1 MDQQDPAVI
10 KLPLFSKTSK
20 LAAIPGQSEGV
31 TYGVVWDACRDP
43 EHGFGY
49 VAELL
54 PGRRARLLAW
64 LAAGGK
70 VYSCDRPL
78 TGLAGL
84 RPSLELVQ
92 WQDRKGQGAIRV
104 PDPNGGGQPVIVGEY
119 QTTWDQRYG
128 FVNPTRDPGRF
139 FLTRNWE
146 LRYFLAVSW
155 LTFVHIPQTQG
166 VAAGT
171 GGGRIGE
178 VILDLLDGPL
188 PDALDALIWR
198 GTTQQGQTSGFERF
212 AARQLVEAGAADVRA
227 VAAEHNVTLV
237 RLGSTSLFWLRFDD
251 DVSPEQRATLLA
263 VEAALNRLWFVE
275 WAAGAADGGT
285 GMLHAFDERFCA
297 QAAQGALR
305 EISRN
310 AGAVAQRERA
320 DNPYRTIRGA
330 EGARG
335 GIWDVSTRFVDT
347 CERLKLPFRLEYRFD
362 TDLDAGVMAV
372 RFTVPSANAF
382 PASRMGERGWYD
394 ARAGRPACAAAYAI
408 RLAGLMAQ
416 VAFASSVRVMAVDVT
431 AHEDGLAGR
440 PLLSL
445 GFDRTPFLMEA
456 LPPLKDGR
464 LDNPMFDDDPLA
476 VLNVLKPVRHAVRFA
491 GDRGLCEITPLPV
504 HASLAAKRQEVWRD
518 RRPLPEPLRG
528 LLRAD
533 TVAEL
538 DVMHDDAVVGDD
550 EVRAILEENE
560 ESPLIASVQL
570 EAVLSRIGEI
580 GLDEQGRLPLYC
592 AYPMARLIVSLDSG
606 MGAGSVLPDA
616 EPLRSAD
623 TRYWK
628 APDAAYGAHL
638 WLSRFARQ
646 EGDADRGLAEALQCL
661 SLAPTTAR
669 AYIEVAV
676 CHAEQEQYAQ
686 AAETLTQGL
695 RVALLPGDFL
705 YMYYRLAYALW
716 RIGRTNEA
724 VACYTMVLR
733 EPNTALAETAR
744 GELAELRQQID
755 DTRPPMAVAEAE
767 QVLHAANIPVS
778 PTEAALD
785 AMAAAAVGLTDAGVP
800 MAAHDAVWLMSRHMR
815 NSDVY
820 DSMAASLRDGVAD
833 RS

>member
-1 MDQQDPAVI
+1 MDQDPAVI

-84 RPSLELVQ
+84 RPSLELAQ

-119 QTTWDQRYG
+119 QTTWDKRYG

-166 VAAGT
+166 IAAGT

-178 VILDLLDGPL
+178 VILGLLDGPL

-198 GTTQQGQTSGFERF
+198 GTTQQGQASGFERF

-227 VAAEHNVTLV
+227 IAAEHNVTLV

-661 SLAPTTAR
+661 ALAPTTAR

-716 RIGRTNEA
+716 RIGRMNEA

>member
-1 MDQQDPAVI
+1 MDRDPAVI

-64 LAAGGK
+64 LAADGK

-84 RPSLELVQ
+84 RPSLELAQ

-119 QTTWDQRYG
+119 QTTWDKRYG

-166 VAAGT
+166 IAAGT

-178 VILDLLDGPL
+178 VILGLLDGPL

-198 GTTQQGQTSGFERF
+198 GTTQQGQASGFERF

-227 VAAEHNVTLV
+227 IAAEHNVTLV

-310 AGAVAQRERA
+310 AGAVVQRERA

-445 GFDRTPFLMEA
+445 GFDRTSFLMEA

-755 DTRPPMAVAEAE
+755 DTRPPMALAEAE

-778 PTEAALD
+778 PTETALD
-785 AMAAAAVGLTDAGVP
+785 AMAAVAVGLTDAGVP

>member
-1 MDQQDPAVI
+1 MDQDPAVI

-20 LAAIPGQSEGV
+20 LAAIPGQPEDV
-31 TYGVVWDACRDP
+31 TYAVVWDACRDP

-119 QTTWDQRYG
+119 QTTWDKRYG

-139 FLTRNWE
+139 FLARNWE

-178 VILDLLDGPL
+178 VILNLLDGPL
-188 PDALDALIWR
+188 PDALDTLIWR

-227 VAAEHNVTLV
+227 IAAEHNVTLV

-251 DVSPEQRATLLA
+251 DVSPGQRATLLA

-285 GMLHAFDERFCA
+285 GMLHAFDELFCV

-310 AGAVAQRERA
+310 AVAVAQRERA

-362 TDLDAGVMAV
+362 MDLDAGVMAV
-372 RFTVPSANAF
+372 RFTVPSADAF

-394 ARAGRPACAAAYAI
+394 ARAGRPACAATYAI

-456 LPPLKDGR
+456 LPPFKDGR
-464 LDNPMFDDDPLA
+464 LDNPIFDDDPLA

-606 MGAGSVLPDA
+606 MSAGSVLPDA

-661 SLAPTTAR
+661 ALAPTTAR

-755 DTRPPMAVAEAE
+755 DTRPPMAVTEAE

-800 MAAHDAVWLMSRHMR
+800 MAAHDAVWLMSRHLR
-815 NSDVY
+815 NGDVY

>member
-1 MDQQDPAVI
+1 MDQDPAVI

-20 LAAIPGQSEGV
+20 LAAIPGQPEGV

-64 LAAGGK
+64 LAADGK

-84 RPSLELVQ
+84 RPSLELAQ

-119 QTTWDQRYG
+119 QTTWDKRYG

-166 VAAGT
+166 IAAGT

-178 VILDLLDGPL
+178 VILGLLDGPL

-227 VAAEHNVTLV
+227 IAAEHNVTLV

>member
-1 MDQQDPAVI
+1 MDQDPAVI

-20 LAAIPGQSEGV
+20 LAAIPGRPEGV

-178 VILDLLDGPL
+178 VILGLLDGPL

-198 GTTQQGQTSGFERF
+198 GTTQQGQASGFERF

-227 VAAEHNVTLV
+227 IAAEHNVTLV

-310 AGAVAQRERA
+310 TGAVAQRERA

-335 GIWDVSTRFVDT
+335 GIWDVYTRFVDS

-372 RFTVPSANAF
+372 RFTVPSASAF
-382 PASRMGERGWYD
+382 PASRMGECGWYD
-394 ARAGRPACAAAYAI
+394 ARAGRPACAVTYAI

-504 HASLAAKRQEVWRD
+504 HASLAAKRQKVWRD

-716 RIGRTNEA
+716 RIGRTYEA
-724 VACYTMVLR
+724 VACYTMALR

-820 DSMAASLRDGVAD
+820 DSMAASLRDGVTD

>member
-1 MDQQDPAVI
+1 MDQDPAVI

-20 LAAIPGQSEGV
+20 LAAIPGQPEGV
-31 TYGVVWDACRDP
+31 TYAVVWDACRDP

-54 PGRRARLLAW
+54 PGRRARVLAW
-64 LAAGGK
+64 LGAGGK

-78 TGLAGL
+78 SSLAGL

-104 PDPNGGGQPVIVGEY
+104 PDLNGGGQPVIVGEY
-119 QTTWDQRYG
+119 RTTWDQRYG

-166 VAAGT
+166 IAAGT

-178 VILDLLDGPL
+178 VILGLLDGPL

-198 GTTQQGQTSGFERF
+198 GTTQQGQASGFERF

-227 VAAEHNVTLV
+227 IAAEHNVTLV

-310 AGAVAQRERA
+310 AGAVAQRGRA

-394 ARAGRPACAAAYAI
+394 ARAGRPACAATYAI
-408 RLAGLMAQ
+408 RLVGLMAQ

-431 AHEDGLAGR
+431 AHGDGLAGR

-491 GDRGLCEITPLPV
+491 GDRGLCEITPLP
-504 HASLAAKRQEVWRD
+504 
-518 RRPLPEPLRG
+518 
-528 LLRAD
+528 
-533 TVAEL
+533 
-538 DVMHDDAVVGDD
+538 
-550 EVRAILEENE
+550 
-560 ESPLIASVQL
+560 
-570 EAVLSRIGEI
+570 
-580 GLDEQGRLPLYC
+580 
-592 AYPMARLIVSLDSG
+592 
-606 MGAGSVLPDA
+606 

-820 DSMAASLRDGVAD
+820 DYMAASLRDGVAD

>member
-1 MDQQDPAVI
+1 MDQDPAVI

-20 LAAIPGQSEGV
+20 LAAIPGQPEGV
-31 TYGVVWDACRDP
+31 TYAVVWDACRDP
-43 EHGFGY
+43 EDGFGY

-54 PGRRARLLAW
+54 PGRRARVLAW
-64 LAAGGK
+64 LGAGGK

-78 TGLAGL
+78 SSLAGL
-84 RPSLELVQ
+84 RPSLELAQ

-119 QTTWDQRYG
+119 QTTWDKRYG

-178 VILDLLDGPL
+178 VILNLLDGPL

-227 VAAEHNVTLV
+227 IAAEHNVTLV

-310 AGAVAQRERA
+310 AGAVAQRGRA

-362 TDLDAGVMAV
+362 ADLDAGVMAV

-416 VAFASSVRVMAVDVT
+416 AAFASSVRVMAVDVT

-518 RRPLPEPLRG
+518 RRSLPEPLRG

-646 EGDADRGLAEALQCL
+646 EGDTDRGLAEALQCL

-755 DTRPPMAVAEAE
+755 DTRPPMAMAEAE

-800 MAAHDAVWLMSRHMR
+800 MSAHDAVWLMSRHMR

>member
-1 MDQQDPAVI
+1 MDQDPAVI

-20 LAAIPGQSEGV
+20 LAAIPGQPEGV
-31 TYGVVWDACRDP
+31 TYAVVWDACRDP
-43 EHGFGY
+43 EDGFGY

-54 PGRRARLLAW
+54 PGRRARVLAW
-64 LAAGGK
+64 LGAGGK

-78 TGLAGL
+78 SSLAGL
-84 RPSLELVQ
+84 RPSLELAQ

-119 QTTWDQRYG
+119 QTTWDNRYG

-166 VAAGT
+166 IAAGT

-178 VILDLLDGPL
+178 VILGLLDGPL

-198 GTTQQGQTSGFERF
+198 GTTQQGQASGFERF

-227 VAAEHNVTLV
+227 IAAEHNVTLV

-592 AYPMARLIVSLDSG
+592 AYPMARLIMSVDSG

>member
-1 MDQQDPAVI
+1 MDQDPAVI

-20 LAAIPGQSEGV
+20 LAAIPGQPEGV
-31 TYGVVWDACRDP
+31 TYAVVWDACRDP
-43 EHGFGY
+43 EDGFGY

-54 PGRRARLLAW
+54 PGRRARVLAW
-64 LAAGGK
+64 LGAGGK

-84 RPSLELVQ
+84 RPSLELAQ

-227 VAAEHNVTLV
+227 IAAEHNVTLV
-237 RLGSTSLFWLRFDD
+237 RLSSTSLFWLRFDD

-310 AGAVAQRERA
+310 AGAVAQRGRA

-335 GIWDVSTRFVDT
+335 GVWDVSTRFVDT

-362 TDLDAGVMAV
+362 VDLDAGVMAV

-394 ARAGRPACAAAYAI
+394 ARAGRPACAATYAI

-416 VAFASSVRVMAVDVT
+416 AAFASSVRVMGVDVT

-504 HASLAAKRQEVWRD
+504 HASLAAKRQEVWCD
-518 RRPLPEPLRG
+518 RRPLPELLHG

>member
-1 MDQQDPAVI
+1 MDRDPAVI

-43 EHGFGY
+43 EDGFGY

-54 PGRRARLLAW
+54 PGRRARVLAW
-64 LAAGGK
+64 LGAGGK

-78 TGLAGL
+78 SSLAGL
-84 RPSLELVQ
+84 RPSLELAQ

-119 QTTWDQRYG
+119 QTTWDKRYG

-166 VAAGT
+166 IAAGT

-178 VILDLLDGPL
+178 VILGLLDGPL

-227 VAAEHNVTLV
+227 IAAEHNVTLV

-320 DNPYRTIRGA
+320 DNPYRTIRGV

-362 TDLDAGVMAV
+362 TDLDAGA
-372 RFTVPSANAF
+372 
-382 PASRMGERGWYD
+382 
-394 ARAGRPACAAAYAI
+394 
-408 RLAGLMAQ
+408 
-416 VAFASSVRVMAVDVT
+416 MAVDVT

-464 LDNPMFDDDPLA
+464 LDNPMFDDNPLA

-504 HASLAAKRQEVWRD
+504 HASLAAKRQEVWCD

-592 AYPMARLIVSLDSG
+592 AYPMARLIVSVDSG
-606 MGAGSVLPDA
+606 MGTGSVLPDA

-716 RIGRTNEA
+716 RSGRTNEA

>member
-1 MDQQDPAVI
+1 MDQDPAVI

-31 TYGVVWDACRDP
+31 TYGVVWDACRNP

-166 VAAGT
+166 IAAGT

-227 VAAEHNVTLV
+227 IAAEHNVTLV

-251 DVSPEQRATLLA
+251 DVSPGQRATLLA

-464 LDNPMFDDDPLA
+464 LDNPIFDDDPLA
-476 VLNVLKPVRHAVRFA
+476 VLNVLKPARHAVRFA

-504 HASLAAKRQEVWRD
+504 HASLAVKRQEVWRD

-580 GLDEQGRLPLYC
+580 GLNEQGRLPLYC

-716 RIGRTNEA
+716 RIGRTYEA

-820 DSMAASLRDGVAD
+820 DSMAASLRDGVTD

>member
-1 MDQQDPAVI
+1 MDQDPAVI

-20 LAAIPGQSEGV
+20 LAAIPGRPEDV
-31 TYGVVWDACRDP
+31 TYAVVWDACRDP

-70 VYSCDRPL
+70 VYSYDRPL

-198 GTTQQGQTSGFERF
+198 GTTQQGQASGFERF

-227 VAAEHNVTLV
+227 IAAEHNVTLV
-237 RLGSTSLFWLRFDD
+237 RLSSTSLFWLRFDD

-285 GMLHAFDERFCA
+285 GMLHAFDELFCV

-310 AGAVAQRERA
+310 AVAVAQRGRA

-330 EGARG
+330 EGTRG

-347 CERLKLPFRLEYRFD
+347 CERLRLPFRLEYRFD
-362 TDLDAGVMAV
+362 VDLDAGVMAV
-372 RFTVPSANAF
+372 RFTVPSADAF
-382 PASRMGERGWYD
+382 PASRVGERGWYD

-416 VAFASSVRVMAVDVT
+416 VAFASSVRVMGVDVT

-464 LDNPMFDDDPLA
+464 LDNPIFDDDPLA

-504 HASLAAKRQEVWRD
+504 HASLAVKRQEVWRD

-580 GLDEQGRLPLYC
+580 GLNEQGRLPLYC

>member
-1 MDQQDPAVI
+1 MDQDPAVI

-64 LAAGGK
+64 LAADGK

-84 RPSLELVQ
+84 RPSLELAQ

-119 QTTWDQRYG
+119 QTTWDKRYG

-166 VAAGT
+166 IAVGT

-178 VILDLLDGPL
+178 VILNLLDGPL
-188 PDALDALIWR
+188 PDALDALIWS

-227 VAAEHNVTLV
+227 IAAAHNVTLV

-362 TDLDAGVMAV
+362 MDLDAGVMAV

-408 RLAGLMAQ
+408 RLAGLMTQ

-440 PLLSL
+440 LLLSL

-504 HASLAAKRQEVWRD
+504 HASLAAKRQDVWRD

-592 AYPMARLIVSLDSG
+592 AYPMARLIVSVDSG
-606 MGAGSVLPDA
+606 MGTGSVLPDA

-628 APDAAYGAHL
+628 APDAAYGSHL

-785 AMAAAAVGLTDAGVP
+785 ALAAAAVGLTDAGVP

>member
-1 MDQQDPAVI
+1 MDQDPAVI
-10 KLPLFSKTSK
+10 KLPLFSKTSR
-20 LAAIPGQSEGV
+20 LAAIPGQPEGV

-64 LAAGGK
+64 LAADGK

-84 RPSLELVQ
+84 RPSLELAQ

-119 QTTWDQRYG
+119 QTTWDKRYG

-166 VAAGT
+166 IAAGT

-178 VILDLLDGPL
+178 VILGLQDGPQ
-188 PDALDALIWR
+188 PDALLALVWG
-198 GTTQQGQTSGFERF
+198 GTAQQGAASGFERF

-227 VAAEHNVTLV
+227 IAAAHNVTLV

-251 DVSPEQRATLLA
+251 DVSPGQRATLLA
-263 VEAALNRLWFVE
+263 VEATLNRLWFVE

-464 LDNPMFDDDPLA
+464 LDNPIFDDDPLA

-755 DTRPPMAVAEAE
+755 DTRPPMAVDEAE

-778 PTEAALD
+778 PTGAALD

>member
-1 MDQQDPAVI
+1 MDQDPAVI

-49 VAELL
+49 VVELL

-64 LAAGGK
+64 LAADGK

-84 RPSLELVQ
+84 RPSLELAQ

-119 QTTWDQRYG
+119 QTTWDKRYG

-166 VAAGT
+166 IAAGT

-178 VILDLLDGPL
+178 VILGLLDGPL

-198 GTTQQGQTSGFERF
+198 GTTQQGQASGFERF

-227 VAAEHNVTLV
+227 IAAEHNVTLV

-476 VLNVLKPVRHAVRFA
+476 VLNVLTPVRHAVRFA

-592 AYPMARLIVSLDSG
+592 AYPMARLIVSVDSG

>member
-1 MDQQDPAVI
+1 MDRDPAVI
-10 KLPLFSKTSK
+10 KLPMFSKTGK
-20 LAAIPGQSEGV
+20 LAAIPGQPEGV

-78 TGLAGL
+78 SGLAGL
-84 RPSLELVQ
+84 RPSLELAQ
-92 WQDRKGQGAIRV
+92 WRDRKGQGAIRV
-104 PDPNGGGQPVIVGEY
+104 PAPDGGGKPVIVGEY
-119 QTTWDQRYG
+119 QTTWDMRYG

-139 FLTRNWE
+139 FLARNWE

-178 VILDLLDGPL
+178 VILNLLDGPL

-198 GTTQQGQTSGFERF
+198 GTTQQGQASGFERF

-227 VAAEHNVTLV
+227 IAAEHNVTLI

-251 DVSPEQRATLLA
+251 DVSPGQRATLLA

-285 GMLHAFDERFCA
+285 GILHAFDERFCA

-310 AGAVAQRERA
+310 AVAVAQRERA

-382 PASRMGERGWYD
+382 PASRMGEQGWHD
-394 ARAGRPACAAAYAI
+394 ARAGRPACAAAYAV

-431 AHEDGLAGR
+431 AHEGDLRGR
-440 PLLSL
+440 PVLSL
-445 GFDRTPFLMEA
+445 GFDRTPFMMEA

-464 LDNPMFDDDPLA
+464 LDRPAFDDDPLA
-476 VLNVLKPVRHAVRFA
+476 VLNALRPIRHAVRF
-491 GDRGLCEITPLPV
+491 GNNRGLCDITPLPS
-504 HASLAAKRQEVWRD
+504 HPSSAERRGEVWND

-533 TVAEL
+533 TVDEL
-538 DVMHDDAVVGDD
+538 DVMHDDAPVGND
-550 EVRAILEENE
+550 EVRAILQENKD
-560 ESPLIASVQL
+560 SPLVASVQL

-580 GLDEQGRLPLYC
+580 GLDERGRLPLYC
-592 AYPMARLIVSLDSG
+592 ASPLDRLIVSLDSG
-606 MGAGSVLPDA
+606 MGGDAVLPDT

-661 SLAPTTAR
+661 ALAPTTAR
-669 AYIEVAV
+669 AYVEVAV
-676 CHAEQEQYAQ
+676 CHAEREQYAQ
-686 AAETLTQGL
+686 AVETLARGL
-695 RVALLPGDFL
+695 QVALMPGDIS
-705 YMYYRLAYALW
+705 YMYYRLAYPLW

-724 VACYTMVLR
+724 VACYTMAAR
-733 EPNTALAETAR
+733 DPNSALTETAR
-744 GELAELRQQID
+744 DELAELRRQTGD
-755 DTRPPMAVAEAE
+755 MRPPMAVGEAE
-767 QVLHAANIPVS
+767 QVLRAAAIPVA
-778 PTEAALD
+778 PTERTLD
-785 AMAAAAVGLTDAGVP
+785 VLAQVAVGLTDAGVP
-800 MAAHDAVWLMSRHMR
+800 MLAHEAVWFMGRHLR
-815 NSDVY
+815 GSDVF
-820 DSMAASLRDGVAD
+820 DSLAASLRAG
-833 RS
+833 

>member
-1 MDQQDPAVI
+1 MDRDPAVI

-20 LAAIPGQSEGV
+20 LAAIPGQPEGV

-119 QTTWDQRYG
+119 QTTWDKRYG

-166 VAAGT
+166 IAAGT

-227 VAAEHNVTLV
+227 IAAEHNVTLV

-394 ARAGRPACAAAYAI
+394 ARAGRPACAATYAI

-416 VAFASSVRVMAVDVT
+416 AAFASSVRVMAVDVT

-661 SLAPTTAR
+661 ALAPTTAR

>member
-1 MDQQDPAVI
+1 MDQDPAVI

-20 LAAIPGQSEGV
+20 LAAIPGQPEGV

-64 LAAGGK
+64 LAADGK

-84 RPSLELVQ
+84 RPSLELAQ

-119 QTTWDQRYG
+119 QTTWDKRYG

-166 VAAGT
+166 IAAGT

-178 VILDLLDGPL
+178 VILGLLDGPL

-198 GTTQQGQTSGFERF
+198 GTAQQGQTSGFERF

-227 VAAEHNVTLV
+227 IAAAHNVTLV

-464 LDNPMFDDDPLA
+464 LDNPIFDDDPLA

-755 DTRPPMAVAEAE
+755 DTRPPMAVDEAE

-778 PTEAALD
+778 PTGAALD

>member
-1 MDQQDPAVI
+1 MDQDPAVI
-10 KLPLFSKTSK
+10 KLPIFSKTSK
-20 LAAIPGQSEGV
+20 LAAIPGQPEDV
-31 TYGVVWDACRDP
+31 TYAVVWDACRDP

-198 GTTQQGQTSGFERF
+198 GTTQQGQASGFERF

-227 VAAEHNVTLV
+227 IAAEHNVTLV

-251 DVSPEQRATLLA
+251 DVSPGQRATLLA

-464 LDNPMFDDDPLA
+464 LDNPIFDDDPLA
-476 VLNVLKPVRHAVRFA
+476 VLNVLKPARHAVRFA

-504 HASLAAKRQEVWRD
+504 HASLAVKRQEVWRD

-580 GLDEQGRLPLYC
+580 GLNEQGRLPLYC

-716 RIGRTNEA
+716 RIGRTYEA

-820 DSMAASLRDGVAD
+820 DSMAASLRDGVTD

>member
-1 MDQQDPAVI
+1 MDQDPAVI

-20 LAAIPGQSEGV
+20 LAAIPGQPEGV
-31 TYGVVWDACRDP
+31 TYAVVWDACRDP
-43 EHGFGY
+43 EDGFGY

-54 PGRRARLLAW
+54 PGRRARVLAW
-64 LAAGGK
+64 LGAGGK

-78 TGLAGL
+78 SSLAGL
-84 RPSLELVQ
+84 RPSLELAQ

-119 QTTWDQRYG
+119 QTTWDKRYG

-166 VAAGT
+166 IAAGT

-227 VAAEHNVTLV
+227 IAAEHNVTLV

-310 AGAVAQRERA
+310 AGAVAQRGRA

-362 TDLDAGVMAV
+362 TDLDAGAMAV

-504 HASLAAKRQEVWRD
+504 HASLEAKRKEVWRD
-518 RRPLPEPLRG
+518 RRPLPESLHG

>member
-1 MDQQDPAVI
+1 MDRDPAVI

-20 LAAIPGQSEGV
+20 LAAIPGRPEGV

-64 LAAGGK
+64 LAADGK

-78 TGLAGL
+78 TSLAGL
-84 RPSLELVQ
+84 RPSLELAQ

-198 GTTQQGQTSGFERF
+198 GTTQQGQASGFERF

-227 VAAEHNVTLV
+227 IAAEHNVTLV

-310 AGAVAQRERA
+310 AGAVAQRGRA

-372 RFTVPSANAF
+372 RFTVPSADAF

-394 ARAGRPACAAAYAI
+394 ARAGRPACAATYAI
-408 RLAGLMAQ
+408 RLAGLMTQA
-416 VAFASSVRVMAVDVT
+416 AFASSVRVMAVDVT

-464 LDNPMFDDDPLA
+464 LDNPIFDDDPLA

-504 HASLAAKRQEVWRD
+504 HASLAAKRQEVWLD

-550 EVRAILEENE
+550 EVQAILEENR

-570 EAVLSRIGEI
+570 EALLSRIGEI

-646 EGDADRGLAEALQCL
+646 EGDTDRGLAEALQCL

-778 PTEAALD
+778 PTETALD

>member
-1 MDQQDPAVI
+1 MDQDPAVI

-49 VAELL
+49 VVELL

-64 LAAGGK
+64 LAADGK

-119 QTTWDQRYG
+119 QTTWDKRYG

-166 VAAGT
+166 VAAGS

-178 VILDLLDGPL
+178 VILNLLDGPL

-227 VAAEHNVTLV
+227 IAAEHNVTLV

-445 GFDRTPFLMEA
+445 GFDRTPFLMEV

-592 AYPMARLIVSLDSG
+592 AYPMARLIVSVDSG

-661 SLAPTTAR
+661 ALAPTTAR

>member
-1 MDQQDPAVI
+1 MDQDPAVI

-20 LAAIPGQSEGV
+20 LAAIPGRPEGV

-64 LAAGGK
+64 LAADGK

-78 TGLAGL
+78 TSLAGL

-92 WQDRKGQGAIRV
+92 WQDWKGQGAIRV

-166 VAAGT
+166 VAAGS

-178 VILDLLDGPL
+178 VILNLLDGPL

-227 VAAEHNVTLV
+227 IAAEHNVTLV

-445 GFDRTPFLMEA
+445 GFDRTPFLMEV

-504 HASLAAKRQEVWRD
+504 HASLAAKRQEVWCD

-592 AYPMARLIVSLDSG
+592 AYPMARLIVSVDSG
-606 MGAGSVLPDA
+606 MGTGSVLPDA

-724 VACYTMVLR
+724 VACYAMVLR

-778 PTEAALD
+778 PTGAALD
-785 AMAAAAVGLTDAGVP
+785 ALAAAAVGLTDAGVP

>member
-1 MDQQDPAVI
+1 MDQDPAVI
-10 KLPLFSKTSK
+10 KLPIFSKTSK
-20 LAAIPGQSEGV
+20 LAAIPGQPEDV
-31 TYGVVWDACRDP
+31 TYAVVWDACRDP

-119 QTTWDQRYG
+119 QTTWDKRYG

-166 VAAGT
+166 IAAGS

-178 VILDLLDGPL
+178 VILNLLDGPL

-198 GTTQQGQTSGFERF
+198 GTTQQGQASGFERF

-227 VAAEHNVTLV
+227 IAAEHNVTLV

-285 GMLHAFDERFCA
+285 GMLHAFDELFCA

-445 GFDRTPFLMEA
+445 GFDRTPFLMDA

-464 LDNPMFDDDPLA
+464 LDNPIFDDDPLA

-504 HASLAAKRQEVWRD
+504 HASLAAKRQEVWCD
-518 RRPLPEPLRG
+518 RRPLPELLHG

-592 AYPMARLIVSLDSG
+592 AYPMARPIVSLDSG

-767 QVLHAANIPVS
+767 QVLYAANIPVS

>member
-1 MDQQDPAVI
+1 MDQDPAVI

-31 TYGVVWDACRDP
+31 TYGVVWDACRNP

-212 AARQLVEAGAADVRA
+212 AVRQLVEAGAADVRA
-227 VAAEHNVTLV
+227 IAAEHNVTLV

-285 GMLHAFDERFCA
+285 GMLHAFDELFCV

-310 AGAVAQRERA
+310 AVAVAQRERA

-362 TDLDAGVMAV
+362 MDLDAGVMAV
-372 RFTVPSANAF
+372 RFTVPSADAF

-394 ARAGRPACAAAYAI
+394 ARAGRPACAATYAI

-416 VAFASSVRVMAVDVT
+416 AAFASSVRVMAVDVT

-464 LDNPMFDDDPLA
+464 LDNPIFDDDPLA

-518 RRPLPEPLRG
+518 RHPLPEPLHG

-724 VACYTMVLR
+724 VACYAMVLR

-820 DSMAASLRDGVAD
+820 DFMAASLRDGVAD

>member
-1 MDQQDPAVI
+1 MDQDPAVI

-43 EHGFGY
+43 EDGFGY

-54 PGRRARLLAW
+54 PGRRARVLAW
-64 LAAGGK
+64 LGAGGK

-78 TGLAGL
+78 SSLAGL
-84 RPSLELVQ
+84 RPSLELAQ

-166 VAAGT
+166 IAAGT

-178 VILDLLDGPL
+178 VILGLLDGPL

-227 VAAEHNVTLV
+227 IAAEHNVTLV

-310 AGAVAQRERA
+310 AVAVAQRERA

-464 LDNPMFDDDPLA
+464 LDNPIFDDDPLA

>member
-1 MDQQDPAVI
+1 MDQDPAVI

-20 LAAIPGQSEGV
+20 LAAIPGQPEGV
-31 TYGVVWDACRDP
+31 TYAVVWDACRDP
-43 EHGFGY
+43 EDGFGY

-54 PGRRARLLAW
+54 PGRRARVLAW
-64 LAAGGK
+64 LGAGGK

-78 TGLAGL
+78 SGLAGL
-84 RPSLELVQ
+84 RPSLELAQ

-119 QTTWDQRYG
+119 QTTWDNRYG

-166 VAAGT
+166 IAAGT

-178 VILDLLDGPL
+178 VILGLLDGPL

-198 GTTQQGQTSGFERF
+198 GTTQQGQASGFERF

-227 VAAEHNVTLV
+227 IAAEHNVTLV

-716 RIGRTNEA
+716 RIGRMNEA

>member
-1 MDQQDPAVI
+1 MDQDPAVI

-20 LAAIPGQSEGV
+20 LAAIPGQSEGM

-139 FLTRNWE
+139 FLTRSWE

-198 GTTQQGQTSGFERF
+198 GTTQQGQASGFERF

-227 VAAEHNVTLV
+227 IAAEHNVTLV

-251 DVSPEQRATLLA
+251 DASPEQRATLLA

-362 TDLDAGVMAV
+362 MDLDAGVMAV
-372 RFTVPSANAF
+372 RFTVPSADAF

-394 ARAGRPACAAAYAI
+394 ARAGRPACAATYAI
-408 RLAGLMAQ
+408 RLAALMTQA
-416 VAFASSVRVMAVDVT
+416 AFASSVRVMVVDVT

-464 LDNPMFDDDPLA
+464 LDNPIFDDDPLA

-538 DVMHDDAVVGDD
+538 DVMHDGAVVGDD

-592 AYPMARLIVSLDSG
+592 AYPMARLIVSLDSAVG
-606 MGAGSVLPDA
+606 TGSVLPDA

-661 SLAPTTAR
+661 ALAPTTAR

-815 NSDVY
+815 NSDMY

>member
-1 MDQQDPAVI
+1 MDQDPAVI

-20 LAAIPGQSEGV
+20 LAAIPGQPEDV
-31 TYGVVWDACRDP
+31 TYAVVWDACRDP

-119 QTTWDQRYG
+119 QTTWDKRYG

-139 FLTRNWE
+139 FLARNWE

-178 VILDLLDGPL
+178 VILNLLDGPL
-188 PDALDALIWR
+188 PDALDTLIWR

-227 VAAEHNVTLV
+227 IAAEHNVTLV

-251 DVSPEQRATLLA
+251 DVSPGQRATLLA

-285 GMLHAFDERFCA
+285 GMLHAFDELFCV

-310 AGAVAQRERA
+310 AVAVAQRERA

-362 TDLDAGVMAV
+362 MDLDAGVMAV
-372 RFTVPSANAF
+372 RFTVPSADAF

-394 ARAGRPACAAAYAI
+394 ARAGRPACAATYAI

-464 LDNPMFDDDPLA
+464 LDNPIFDDDPLA

-504 HASLAAKRQEVWRD
+504 HASLAVKRQEVWRD

-716 RIGRTNEA
+716 RIGRTYEA

-820 DSMAASLRDGVAD
+820 DSMAASLRDGVTD

>member
-1 MDQQDPAVI
+1 MDQDPAVI

-64 LAAGGK
+64 LAADGK

-84 RPSLELVQ
+84 RPSLELAQ

-198 GTTQQGQTSGFERF
+198 GTTQQGQASGFERF

-227 VAAEHNVTLV
+227 IAAEHNVTLV

-362 TDLDAGVMAV
+362 VDLDAGVMAV

-394 ARAGRPACAAAYAI
+394 ARAGRPACAATYAI

-416 VAFASSVRVMAVDVT
+416 AAFASSVRVMAVDVT

-491 GDRGLCEITPLPV
+491 DDRGLCEITPLPV
-504 HASLAAKRQEVWRD
+504 HASLEAKRKEVWRD

>member
-1 MDQQDPAVI
+1 MDQDPAVI

-20 LAAIPGQSEGV
+20 LAAIPGQPEGV

-64 LAAGGK
+64 LAADGK

-92 WQDRKGQGAIRV
+92 WQDRKGQGVIRV

-178 VILDLLDGPL
+178 VILNLLDGPL

-198 GTTQQGQTSGFERF
+198 GTTQQGQASGFERF

-227 VAAEHNVTLV
+227 IAAAHNVTLV

-285 GMLHAFDERFCA
+285 GMLQAFDERFCA

-382 PASRMGERGWYD
+382 PSSRMGERGWYD

-408 RLAGLMAQ
+408 RLVGLMAQ

-431 AHEDGLAGR
+431 EHEDGLAGR

-456 LPPLKDGR
+456 FPPLKDGR

-504 HASLAAKRQEVWRD
+504 HASLAAKRQEVWCD

-538 DVMHDDAVVGDD
+538 DVMHDGAVVGDD

-755 DTRPPMAVAEAE
+755 DTRPPMAVDEAE

-778 PTEAALD
+778 PTGAALD

>member
-1 MDQQDPAVI
+1 MDQDPAVI

-92 WQDRKGQGAIRV
+92 WQDWKGQGAIRV

-119 QTTWDQRYG
+119 QTTWDKRYG

-178 VILDLLDGPL
+178 VILNLLDGPL

-198 GTTQQGQTSGFERF
+198 GTTQQGQASGFERF

-227 VAAEHNVTLV
+227 IAAEHNVTLV

-382 PASRMGERGWYD
+382 PASRMGERDWYD
-394 ARAGRPACAAAYAI
+394 ARAGRPACAATYAI

-416 VAFASSVRVMAVDVT
+416 AAFASSVRVMGVDVT

-440 PLLSL
+440 PLPSL
-445 GFDRTPFLMEA
+445 GFDRTPFLMEV

-504 HASLAAKRQEVWRD
+504 HASLAAKRQEVWCD
-518 RRPLPEPLRG
+518 RRPLPELLRG

-592 AYPMARLIVSLDSG
+592 AYPMARLIVSLDSAV
-606 MGAGSVLPDA
+606 GAGSVLPDA

>member
-1 MDQQDPAVI
+1 MDQDPAVI

-49 VAELL
+49 VVELL

-104 PDPNGGGQPVIVGEY
+104 PDPNGVGQPVIVGEY

-166 VAAGT
+166 IAAGT

-178 VILDLLDGPL
+178 VILGLLDGPL

-198 GTTQQGQTSGFERF
+198 GTTQQGQASGFERF

-227 VAAEHNVTLV
+227 IAAEHNVTLV

-310 AGAVAQRERA
+310 AVAVAQRERA

-416 VAFASSVRVMAVDVT
+416 IAFASSVRVMAVDVT

-464 LDNPMFDDDPLA
+464 LDNPIFDDDPLA

-716 RIGRTNEA
+716 RIGRMNEA

-820 DSMAASLRDGVAD
+820 DSMAASLRDGVTD

>member
-1 MDQQDPAVI
+1 MDQDPAVI

-84 RPSLELVQ
+84 RPSLELAQ

-119 QTTWDQRYG
+119 QTTWDKRYG

-166 VAAGT
+166 IAAGT

-178 VILDLLDGPL
+178 VILGLLDGPL

-227 VAAEHNVTLV
+227 IAAAHNVTLV

-310 AGAVAQRERA
+310 AGAVAQRGRA

>member
-1 MDQQDPAVI
+1 MDQDPAVI

-20 LAAIPGQSEGV
+20 LAAIPGQPEGV

-64 LAAGGK
+64 LAADGK

-84 RPSLELVQ
+84 RPSLELAQ

-119 QTTWDQRYG
+119 QTTWDKRYG

-166 VAAGT
+166 IAAGT

-227 VAAEHNVTLV
+227 IAAEHNVTLV

-592 AYPMARLIVSLDSG
+592 AYPMARLIVSLDSAV
-606 MGAGSVLPDA
+606 GAGSVLPDA

>member
-1 MDQQDPAVI
+1 MDQDPAVI

-20 LAAIPGQSEGV
+20 LAAIPGQPEGV
-31 TYGVVWDACRDP
+31 TYAVVWDACRDP

-64 LAAGGK
+64 LAADGK

-84 RPSLELVQ
+84 RPSLELAQ

-119 QTTWDQRYG
+119 QTTWDKRYG

-166 VAAGT
+166 VAAGS

-178 VILDLLDGPL
+178 VILNLLDGPL

-227 VAAEHNVTLV
+227 IAAEHNVTLV

-464 LDNPMFDDDPLA
+464 LDNPIFDDDPLA

-491 GDRGLCEITPLPV
+491 GDRGLCEITPLP
-504 HASLAAKRQEVWRD
+504 
-518 RRPLPEPLRG
+518 
-528 LLRAD
+528 
-533 TVAEL
+533 
-538 DVMHDDAVVGDD
+538 
-550 EVRAILEENE
+550 
-560 ESPLIASVQL
+560 
-570 EAVLSRIGEI
+570 
-580 GLDEQGRLPLYC
+580 
-592 AYPMARLIVSLDSG
+592 
-606 MGAGSVLPDA
+606 

-676 CHAEQEQYAQ
+676 CHAEQEQYA
-686 AAETLTQGL
+686 
-695 RVALLPGDFL
+695 
-705 YMYYRLAYALW
+705 
-716 RIGRTNEA
+716 
-724 VACYTMVLR
+724 
-733 EPNTALAETAR
+733 
-744 GELAELRQQID
+744 
-755 DTRPPMAVAEAE
+755 
-767 QVLHAANIPVS
+767 
-778 PTEAALD
+778 
-785 AMAAAAVGLTDAGVP
+785 MAAAAVGLTDAGVP

>member
-1 MDQQDPAVI
+1 MDQDPAVI

-64 LAAGGK
+64 LAADGK

-84 RPSLELVQ
+84 RPSLELAQ

-119 QTTWDQRYG
+119 QTTWDKRYG

-166 VAAGT
+166 IAAGT

-227 VAAEHNVTLV
+227 IAAEHNVTLV

-538 DVMHDDAVVGDD
+538 DVMHDGAVVGDD

>member
-1 MDQQDPAVI
+1 MDQDPAVI

-198 GTTQQGQTSGFERF
+198 GTTQQGQASGFERF

-227 VAAEHNVTLV
+227 IAAEHNVTLV

-251 DVSPEQRATLLA
+251 DVSPGQRATLLA

-464 LDNPMFDDDPLA
+464 LDNPIFDDDPLA

-504 HASLAAKRQEVWRD
+504 HASLAVKRQEVWRD

-580 GLDEQGRLPLYC
+580 GLNEQGRLPLYC

-716 RIGRTNEA
+716 RIGRTYEA

-820 DSMAASLRDGVAD
+820 DSMAASLRDGVTD

>member
-1 MDQQDPAVI
+1 MDQDPAVI

-20 LAAIPGQSEGV
+20 LAAIPGQPEGV
-31 TYGVVWDACRDP
+31 TYAVVWDACRDP
-43 EHGFGY
+43 EDGFGY

-54 PGRRARLLAW
+54 PGRRARVLAW
-64 LAAGGK
+64 LGAGGK

-78 TGLAGL
+78 SSLAGL
-84 RPSLELVQ
+84 RPSLELAQ

-119 QTTWDQRYG
+119 QTTWDKRYG

-166 VAAGT
+166 IAAGT

-227 VAAEHNVTLV
+227 IAAEHNVTLV

-408 RLAGLMAQ
+408 RLVGLMAQ

-456 LPPLKDGR
+456 FPPLKDGR

-504 HASLAAKRQEVWRD
+504 HASLAAKRQEVWCD

-538 DVMHDDAVVGDD
+538 DVMHDGAVVGDD

-592 AYPMARLIVSLDSG
+592 AYPMARLIVSVDSG

-661 SLAPTTAR
+661 ALAPTTAR

-778 PTEAALD
+778 PTGAALD
-785 AMAAAAVGLTDAGVP
+785 TLAAAAVGLTDAGVP

-815 NSDVY
+815 NGDVY

>member
-1 MDQQDPAVI
+1 MDQDPAVI

-49 VAELL
+49 VVELL

-78 TGLAGL
+78 TSLAGL

-119 QTTWDQRYG
+119 QTTWDKRYG

-178 VILDLLDGPL
+178 VILNLLDGPL

-227 VAAEHNVTLV
+227 IAAAHNVTLV

-251 DVSPEQRATLLA
+251 DVSPGQRATLLA

-464 LDNPMFDDDPLA
+464 LDNPIFDDDPLA

-504 HASLAAKRQEVWRD
+504 HASLAVKRQEVWRD

-580 GLDEQGRLPLYC
+580 GLNEQGRLPLYC

-755 DTRPPMAVAEAE
+755 DTRSPMAVAEAE